1 MLPDMTGS
9 RMRRDERLLFIGDD
23 WAEGHHDVVVQDE
36 AGKTLARRR
45 LAEGVDGIARFHGL
59 VASGWGEDGGPDP
72 GRGVVGVGMGRG
84 PGGKGLAW
92 AGDRVYAVNAEEA
105 ARPNET

>member
-45 LAEGVDGIARFHGL
+45 LAEGVDGIARFHEL
-59 VASGWGEDGGPDP
+59 VASCWGDNGEPDP
-72 GRGVVGVGMGRG
+72 VRVGGGRETDRG
-84 PGGKGLAW
+84 PAWKGLA
-92 AGDRVYAVNAEEA
+92 A
-105 ARPNET
+105 ARRRSRAG

>member
-45 LAEGVDGIARFHGL
+45 LAEGVDGIARFHEL
-59 VASGWGEDGGPDP
+59 VASCWGADGEPDP
-72 GRGVVGVGMGRG
+72 VRVVVAIATYRG
-84 PGGKGLAW
+84 PRVEALAA
-92 AGDRVYAVNAEEA
+92 AGDRDHAV
-105 ARPNET
+105 RR